1 MLKIICWMVILIFLS
16 DSAWRVLFYC
26 CFFWTVSR
34 KRQHALQDY
43 LLIQQYVRVK
53 KDIFKMPTKDVRAHD
68 TQLLDHIWLVL
79 STLKRWI
86 ILTKNVWVEYVRAI
100 LTLIQEFFFFLSKQL
115 KKSIPQ
121 TSVCVEKLHMN
132 SSISLARDPYP
143 WTGVGRRGLS
153 LN

>member
-100 LTLIQEFFFFLSKQL
+100 LTLIQEFLPFFLGNLRRASHKHQFVL
-115 KKSIPQ
+115 RNC
-121 TSVCVEKLHMN
+121 TWTH
-132 SSISLARDPYP
+132 PYP
-143 WTGVGRRGLS
+143 WHEIHILELALDDVVFP
-153 LN
+153 